1 MVSVHSE
8 SLHDINPPQ
17 KTKENRHTGLWR
29 ASLRALGRLDRIV
42 EPGKYCVSSTRN
54 DVFWGASEFETR
66 PEIASARFVNT
77 KRPLLQ
83 ILTTPPMQNTH
94 F

>member
-1 MVSVHSE
+1 MFSAHSE
-8 SLHDINPPQ
+8 SLPDIKPP
-17 KTKENRHTGLWR
+17 KTKENRHTGLWL

-54 DVFWGASEFETR
+54 DVFFWAGGFEPR
-66 PEIASARFVNT
+66 PEIASARFVGA
-77 KRPLLQ
+77 RRLLLQ
-83 ILTTPPMQNTH
+83 ILITSPMQNTH